1 MGYQMSRTRA
11 ATAMATIRWATST
24 DTAAQSTFDRYRLVR
39 RASTLIRCPDEHY
52 QAATPHIR
60 LGFAVRTVNQPGLAG
75 GASPHLSKLLVHLG
89 DVLGYLE
96 RKAIHFYRF
105 ALPRHFTIA
114 DLADCQAH
122 LGLLAQRISLQRVR
136 LGIHLD
142 PYLTLAHPDD
152 RIAAET
158 ISTIEAAC
166 QFLAALDQSDTVQHT
181 LVMHIG
187 VHDAEAL
194 QRFRQRWAGLS
205 AHARRRTTLE
215 HTGNGSSLSSLLG
228 LAAAT
233 GVPIVFDYLHFQLHN
248 PERWSLP
255 LALGLTLATWP
266 DYLRPEVHLSSQR
279 SEAHLLP
286 GRNGDSRILPPRPG
300 QHADFIVVHDAIA
313 LLEASRGLPPFDLM
327 LEAKAGD
334 LALFR
339 LRHELAQYAPTLV
352 GRVG

>member
-1 MGYQMSRTRA
+1 
-11 ATAMATIRWATST
+11 MATIRWATST
-24 DTAAQSTFDRYRLVR
+24 DTTIQSMFHRHRLAR
-39 RASTLIRCPDEHY
+39 RASAIIRCPNEPY
-52 QAATPHIR
+52 CTATPYIR

-75 GASPHLSKLLVHLG
+75 SVSPHLSKLLVHLG

-96 RKAIHFYRF
+96 RKAIHFYRLT
-105 ALPRHFTIA
+105 LPRQFTIA
-114 DLADCQAH
+114 DLADCRLH
-122 LGLLAQRISLQRVR
+122 LELLAQRISAQQVR
-136 LGIHLD
+136 LGLHLD

-166 QFLAALDQSDTVQHT
+166 QFLAALDQRNTVQHT

-194 QRFRQRWAGLS
+194 PRFRQRWVALS
-205 AHARRRTTLE
+205 ANARQRTTLE
-215 HTGNGSSLSSLLG
+215 HTGTGLSLSSLLG
-228 LAAAT
+228 LAAST
-233 GVPIVFDYLHFQLHN
+233 GVPIVFDYLHFRLHN

-286 GRNGDSRILPPRPG
+286 GRNGDSRVLPPRPG
-300 QHADFIVVHDAIA
+300 QHADFIVVHDAIE

-339 LRHELAQYAPTLV
+339 LRHELAQYAPTLA
-352 GRVG
+352 GRVS